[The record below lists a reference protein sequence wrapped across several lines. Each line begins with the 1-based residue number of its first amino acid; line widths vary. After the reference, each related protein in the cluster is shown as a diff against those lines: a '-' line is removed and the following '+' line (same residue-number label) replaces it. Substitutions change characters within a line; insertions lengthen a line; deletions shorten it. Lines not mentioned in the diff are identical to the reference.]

1 MLIILKHND
10 KILRAEN
17 TKWAKELIDII
28 MNPEDD
34 SWNHCPFSP
43 WELINCQN
51 KQKNTALHLAVENQS
66 TQVAHCLI
74 ENGANIVM
82 RLFLSAF
89 TT

>member
-1 MLIILKHND
+1 
-10 KILRAEN
+10 
-17 TKWAKELIDII
+17 

-66 TQVAHCLI
+66 MQVAQFLI

-82 RLFLSAF
+82 RLLLSAF
-89 TT
+89 SRWWKFGVVFQFYFIYAGTATV